1 MISNLYLVITV
12 GLQMGE
18 VCLW

>member
-1 MISNLYLVITV
+1 MISNLSLVITV